1 MVRPTD
7 TSLEQLLPLSTDV
20 ALRRRFMVVK
30 EPLPANVRFGL
41 VLEVADKLA
50 EEVALR
56 HARRTDPKAYVVTA
70 AIEKVALRTPGDVS
84 RDIELKARINWVG
97 KSSMEVGIRVEQPGV
112 AAAHVASC
120 YFTMVARVGEGDEA
134 RSIAVEPL
142 AYGEALESRRRDKA
156 LRRQEAYRRRQG
168 SPPKPPTSEEFEL
181 LARLHAAQEQPGFS
195 GRLAARLTSMSWER
209 MYPELENVPSKV
221 FGGYLV
227 RRAYELATIQAE
239 EIAPDRPVIVRVNR
253 INFLQPVRIGDKLK
267 LTSRVVYTGRT
278 SVTVEVA
285 IERISWDRVTRVLC
299 NTCVFTFV
307 NVDER
312 MRAQPVAPV
321 YPTTYAEDARYL
333 EVYRWHQRLKT
344 RRAGPAGGE
353 ARRERPYAQWPT
365 PMPEP

>member
-1 MVRPTD
+1 MVRPID
-7 TSLEQLLPLSTDV
+7 TSLEQRLPLSTDV
-20 ALRRRFMVVK
+20 ALQRRFMVVK
-30 EPLPANVRFGL
+30 EPLPGNVRYGL
-41 VLEVADKLA
+41 LLEVVDKLA

-56 HARRTDPKAYVVTA
+56 HARRTDPQAYVVTA
-70 AIEKVALRTPGDVS
+70 AIEKVALRTPGDVN
-84 RDIELKARINWVG
+84 RDIELKARLNWVG
-97 KSSMEVGIRVEQPGV
+97 TSSMEVGIRVEQPGS
-112 AAAHVASC
+112 APTHMASC

-134 RSIAVEPL
+134 RSIAVVPL
-142 AYGEALESRRRDKA
+142 DYREEIEAGRRDKA
-156 LRRQEAYRRRQG
+156 LRRQ
-168 SPPKPPTSEEFEL
+168 
-181 LARLHAAQEQPGFS
+181 AAQEQPGFA
-195 GRLAARLTSMSWER
+195 GRLAGRLTSMSWER

-239 EIAPDRPVIVRVNR
+239 ELAPNRPVIVRVNR

-267 LTSRVVYTGRT
+267 LASRVVYTGRT
-278 SVTVEVA
+278 SVTVEVT
-285 IERISWDRVTRVLC
+285 IERISWDRVTRALC

-344 RRAGPAGGE
+344 RRAAPAGGE
-353 ARRERPYAQWPT
+353 TRRERPYAQWPT